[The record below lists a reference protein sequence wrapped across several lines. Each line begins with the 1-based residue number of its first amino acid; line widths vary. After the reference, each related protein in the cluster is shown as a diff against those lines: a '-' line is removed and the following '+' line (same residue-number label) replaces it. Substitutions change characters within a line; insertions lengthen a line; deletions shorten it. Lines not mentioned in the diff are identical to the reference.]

1 MSQVDVLLTVGKLD
15 ASLALLTTEDHHVI
29 EFPTVLLPDDVK
41 AGSIVKLSVSQTLEE
56 ERKQRDLFREIQAK
70 ILEKYGTH
78 KPKPP
83 VLKIVNVTQ
92 TSCVLAWDQLELGS
106 SCLKSLVLYRQ
117 GVRSTVIPCPLKSN
131 TTKISGLS
139 VDTDYEFELK
149 LTTTSGQL
157 WSEKVKMHTHK
168 MTDMSGI
175 TVCLG
180 PLDPLLNISG
190 AQIAQ
195 SLSQIGA
202 RPLQRRVA
210 IDTTHFVT
218 NDAENDDDPELM
230 KAKNSNIPIVRPEW
244 VRASE
249 MERRIVGV
257 RGFYLDADQGI
268 LKSYQ
273 FPPATDEFK
282 AKFAKLKSGETTDS
296 VNLEKKLPTIDGS
309 QPAPKEDDVEDVGLT
324 EEDLN
329 VTSDQPVNGAGE
341 EEVYQKQEGE
351 KSHSKEL
358 TDSEV
363 QEGIENGEPSKLEQ
377 MESKTEEPVKSK
389 QPVTNE
395 QAGANDELVAEE
407 SITKELPAEQ
417 KQANVELQDEGQKP
431 VESEQITETTEP
443 FIEAPVTTEKAAEPP
458 SVEPVKDFQE
468 EVPAEPEQPVEQ
480 EQQTELQ
487 QAAEPVQP
495 VEEEQQTKLEQAT
508 EPEQQAERTEERQPI
523 EEEQPTEKEQ
533 PLEKEQ
539 PVDSEQPAESGSPFE
554 AEQPTEKEQPAE
566 SEPPLETEQPT
577 EKEQPAESEPP
588 LETEQPIKKEQPSD
602 ARQSDK
608 KLDETDDQPAE
619 AEQLADV
626 NNPLEPAEPVSES
639 TSEPTAE
646 PSAPRSSKKN
656 KKKKNK
662 KK

>member
-296 VNLEKKLPTIDGS
+296 VDLEKKLPTIDGS
-309 QPAPKEDDVEDVGLT
+309 QSAPNEDDVEDVELT
-324 EEDLN
+324 EEGLN
-329 VTSDQPVNGAGE
+329 VTSDQPLNGAGE
-341 EEVYQKQEGE
+341 EEVLQDQEGE
-351 KSHSKEL
+351 KFHSEEL
-358 TDSEV
+358 TDSKV
-363 QEGIENGEPSKLEQ
+363 QEDIENDEPSKIEQ
-377 MESKTEEPVKSK
+377 MESNTEEPVKSK
-389 QPVTNE
+389 QSVTNE
-395 QAGANDELVAEE
+395 QAAANDELAAEE
-407 SITKELPAEQ
+407 LITKELPVEE
-417 KQANVELQDEGQKP
+417 KQANVALQDEGGQKP
-431 VESEQITETTEP
+431 VESEQIAEKTEP
-443 FIEAPVTTEKAAEPP
+443 FSEAPVRSETAADLP
-458 SVEPVKDFQE
+458 SIEPVKDVQE

-480 EQQTELQ
+480 EQQT
-487 QAAEPVQP
+487 
-495 VEEEQQTKLEQAT
+495 KLEQAA

-523 EEEQPTEKEQ
+523 EDEQPTEEEQ

-539 PVDSEQPAESGSPFE
+539 PVDSEQPAENESPFE

-566 SEPPLETEQPT
+566 SEL
-577 EKEQPAESEPP
+577 P
-588 LETEQPIKKEQPSD
+588 LETEQPIKKEQPSEVG
-602 ARQSDK
+602 QSDK
-608 KLDETDDQPAE
+608 KLDEIEEQPAE

-639 TSEPTAE
+639 NSEPTAE

>member
-273 FPPATDEFK
+273 FPPATDEVK

-296 VNLEKKLPTIDGS
+296 VDLEKKLPTIDGS
-309 QPAPKEDDVEDVGLT
+309 QSAPNEDDVEDVELT
-324 EEDLN
+324 EEGLN
-329 VTSDQPVNGAGE
+329 VTSDQPLNGAGE
-341 EEVYQKQEGE
+341 EEVLQDQEGE
-351 KSHSKEL
+351 KFHSEEL
-358 TDSEV
+358 TDSKV
-363 QEGIENGEPSKLEQ
+363 QEDIENDEPSKIEQ
-377 MESKTEEPVKSK
+377 MESNTEEPVKSK
-389 QPVTNE
+389 QSATNE
-395 QAGANDELVAEE
+395 QAAANDELAAEE
-407 SITKELPAEQ
+407 LITKELPVEE
-417 KQANVELQDEGQKP
+417 KQANVALQDEGGQKP
-431 VESEQITETTEP
+431 VESEQIAEKTEP
-443 FIEAPVTTEKAAEPP
+443 FSEAPVRSETAADPP
-458 SVEPVKDFQE
+458 SIEPVKDVQE

-480 EQQTELQ
+480 EQQT
-487 QAAEPVQP
+487 
-495 VEEEQQTKLEQAT
+495 KLEQAA

-523 EEEQPTEKEQ
+523 EDEQPTEEEQ

-539 PVDSEQPAESGSPFE
+539 PVDSEQPAKNESPFK

-566 SEPPLETEQPT
+566 SEL
-577 EKEQPAESEPP
+577 P
-588 LETEQPIKKEQPSD
+588 LETEQPIKKEQPSVVG
-602 ARQSDK
+602 QSDK
-608 KLDETDDQPAE
+608 KLDEIEEQPAE

-626 NNPLEPAEPVSES
+626 DNPLEPAEPVSES
-639 TSEPTAE
+639 NSEPTAE